1 MKTVILPET
10 EAVAAAVEM
19 DSHASLYFPTADV
32 AATTTGAG
40 ITIMTVAAAAERRE
54 AEGITELHGPPIDAA
69 IPLQQE
75 THATAAAAVR
85 TTAAADVTATATVIA
100 AADADNNDEG

>member
-40 ITIMTVAAAAERRE
+40 ITIMTAAAERRE
-54 AEGITELHGPPIDAA
+54 AEEITELHGPPIDAA

-85 TTAAADVTATATVIA
+85 TTAAAGVTATATVIA

>member
-1 MKTVILPET
+1 MKTVILPEI

-40 ITIMTVAAAAERRE
+40 ITIMTAAAAAERRE
-54 AEGITELHGPPIDAA
+54 AEEITELHGPPIDAA

-75 THATAAAAVR
+75 THATAVVAVR
-85 TTAAADVTATATVIA
+85 TTAAAGVTATATVIA
-100 AADADNNDEG
+100 AADADNDEG